1 MYVGSKYSSLNT
13 LAYSDIFFNITSTV
27 KKYIREIGD
36 DNITIK
42 IEHRSKS
49 SKEELEN
56 IRKNV
61 ESQLMHKIKTKQE
74 INKTYYTKARKNK
87 IICECGS
94 TIIATTLKQHLRTR
108 KHIEFHNAYHSCE
121 E

>member
-1 MYVGSKYSSLNT
+1 LYVGSKYSSLNT

-61 ESQLMHKIKTKQE
+61 ESQLMHKIKK
-74 INKTYYTKARKNK
+74 
-87 IICECGS
+87 
-94 TIIATTLKQHLRTR
+94 LKY
-108 KHIEFHNAYHSCE
+108 KVS
-121 E
+121 